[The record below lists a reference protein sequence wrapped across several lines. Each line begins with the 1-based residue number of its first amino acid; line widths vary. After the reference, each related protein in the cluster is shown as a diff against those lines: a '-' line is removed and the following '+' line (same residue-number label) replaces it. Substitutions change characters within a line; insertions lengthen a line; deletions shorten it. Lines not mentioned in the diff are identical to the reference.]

1 MTFPPF
7 FEITIYWRERIL
19 EVRILRSLSVGM
31 DHFYFLSVG
40 ASFSAPGGKR
50 QGSALGGSVSSYG
63 KARGL
68 LDPFIRCMAA
78 AMHDNPVCFNG
89 PSPQT
94 RTLTNQLD
102 RIFFQKFL
110 GGKHTLFLMYTK
122 INVIKK
128 CYILRQNLFVLMVH
142 CCVKYCLCVAMSRI
156 AEFSWSGKSSIWTD
170 CSKNTNRK
178 YKKRKNLIIF
188 FRHFWFLLQS
198 CFTLCKAAR
207 SCRPVWLFAPT
218 YMCPIILC
226 TMLH

>member
-31 DHFYFLSVG
+31 NHFDFLSVG

-89 PSPQT
+89 PSPS
-94 RTLTNQLD
+94 NQNLD
-102 RIFFQKFL
+102 KSVGQDFFPEVL
-110 GGKHTLFLMYTK
+110 GGKTYT
-122 INVIKK
+122 IFNV
-128 CYILRQNLFVLMVH
+128 
-142 CCVKYCLCVAMSRI
+142 
-156 AEFSWSGKSSIWTD
+156 
-170 CSKNTNRK
+170 
-178 YKKRKNLIIF
+178 YK
-188 FRHFWFLLQS
+188 H
-198 CFTLCKAAR
+198 
-207 SCRPVWLFAPT
+207 
-218 YMCPIILC
+218 
-226 TMLH
+226 